1 MCAPAEVRRDLDSVT
16 SLLKARFAAQESVQS
31 LNSAFHSRHQL
42 EDETFAEYSR
52 ILMRLY
58 SRLESVA
65 VGREREAF
73 ALLRD
78 TSLKGQ
84 LIRGVRDPLMR
95 RELGRIEMANDDQSF
110 AELREE
116 AMRLFQDEVEI
127 QLSGQS
133 YRLLIVGGY

>member
-1 MCAPAEVRRDLDSVT
+1 MT
-16 SLLKARFAAQESVQS
+16 SLLRARFATQESVQS

-127 QLSGQS
+127 QS
-133 YRLLIVGGY
+133 YHQGRVTDC

>member
-1 MCAPAEVRRDLDSVT
+1 MT
-16 SLLKARFAAQESVQS
+16 SLLRTRFATQESVQS

-78 TSLKGQ
+78 TTLKGQ
-84 LIRGVRDPLMR
+84 LIRGVRDPQMR
-95 RELGRIEMANDDQSF
+95 RELRRIEMANDRYPEAIAAF
-110 AELREE
+110 ASVGPSREFRD
-116 AMRLFQDEVEI
+116 AKAFAAQ
-127 QLSGQS
+127 
-133 YRLLIVGGY
+133 